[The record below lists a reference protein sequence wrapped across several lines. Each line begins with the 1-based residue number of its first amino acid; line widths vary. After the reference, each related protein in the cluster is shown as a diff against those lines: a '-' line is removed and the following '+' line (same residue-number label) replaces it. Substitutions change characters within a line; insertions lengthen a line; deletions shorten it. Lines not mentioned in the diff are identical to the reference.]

1 MSRNIAEILAD
12 APTNWG
18 RWGPEDEVGM
28 LNVLHRTEVLRGV
41 ASVRSGKVFTLGLP
55 IGHPDGDLVCPPRT
69 PTKHFVT
76 NDHGL
81 YAAGKRKPA
90 PGSGFE
96 YADDAIFI
104 YCHGTTQLDALGH
117 IWYDDRLYNG
127 YDADTTVGGL
137 TRNSIEKVA
146 ERGIAGAAVLLDVAR
161 YRGVDSL
168 DHGEEVTMEDLFGA
182 ARRQGVTI
190 EKHDMI
196 LVRTGFYLNFLQ
208 GGTLQYVRDAV
219 NEPGITYTEE
229 MATWFYEMEIPVYG
243 TDTMGNEQTFS
254 TRTRTTQPVH
264 PYLITRLGVTMLEM
278 AWLET
283 LAADCEK
290 DGQYRF
296 LMTVGALKIVGGTGS
311 PINPVVVK

>member
-1 MSRNIAEILAD
+1 MSRDIAQILAN

-18 RWGPEDEVGM
+18 RWGPDDEIGM
-28 LNVLHRTEVLRGV
+28 LNVLDPGQVLRGI

-55 IGHPDGDLVCPPRT
+55 IAHPDGDLVWPPRT

-81 YAAGKRKPA
+81 YAAGKREPA

-117 IWYDDRLYNG
+117 IWYGDRLYNG
-127 YDADTTVGGL
+127 YPADTTVGGL

-146 ERGIAGAAVLLDVAR
+146 ERGIVGSTVLLDVAR

-168 DHGEEVTMEDLFGA
+168 AHGEEVTLEDLIGTA
-182 ARRQGVTI
+182 QRQNVTV
-190 EKHDMI
+190 EKHDMV

-208 GGTLQYVRDAV
+208 GGMAQYVGDAV

-229 MATWFYEMEIPVYG
+229 LAGWFDDLELPLYG

-254 TRTRTTQPVH
+254 TRTGTTQPVH

-278 AWLET
+278 AWLED
-283 LAADCEK
+283 LAADCAA

>member
-1 MSRNIAEILAD
+1 
-12 APTNWG
+12 
-18 RWGPEDEVGM
+18 M
-28 LNVLHRTEVLRGV
+28 LNVLDRQEVLRGV
-41 ASVRSGKVFTLGLP
+41 REVRSGKVFTLGLP
-55 IGHPDGDLVCPPRT
+55 IAHPDGDLVWPPRT

-81 YAAGKRKPA
+81 YAAGKREPA

-117 IWYDDRLYNG
+117 IWYGDRLYNG
-127 YDADTTVGGL
+127 YHADTTVGGL

-146 ERGIAGAAVLLDVAR
+146 ERGIAGATVLLDVAR

-168 DHGEEVTMEDLFGA
+168 QHGEEVTMEDLRRTA
-182 ARRQGVTI
+182 ERQGVTI
-190 EKHDMI
+190 QRHDML

-208 GGTLQYVRDAV
+208 GGMARYVGDGV

-229 MATWFYEMEIPVYG
+229 MARWFYELEIPLYG

-254 TRTRTTQPVH
+254 SQTGTTQPVH

-278 AWLET
+278 AWLED
-283 LAADCEK
+283 LAADCQE

-311 PINPVVVK
+311 PINPVVIK